1 MGDMGFLSGEQSSIQ
16 HAQVGFLRQPATEN
30 RSVLYE
36 GLFCAVDSLYGT
48 SQRRRLTPGA
58 ACRILHLRV
67 KNDQETIMSESGTGN
82 SSEWRPK
89 PEVVASANVTK
100 LMHQFDI
107 DDYEAFYRFSVEEP
121 ATYWRKVVDFC
132 QIKWQRDYT
141 EYVDLSRSPAFPQ
154 WFVGGELNWV
164 ETVLAWADDPLRAG
178 QIAIVAEAED
188 GTSQQLTYKELKVR
202 VQAFAAGIA
211 GQGIVRGDR
220 VALLMENGIEASI
233 SFMALAYVG
242 AIVVPLFSGFGSDAI
257 VSRLSSCS
265 ARVLFAT
272 SGFSRRGR
280 HIQILDLVHE
290 VQGRLPQL
298 EKIIWKKLPDEP
310 LQAGFADWDGI
321 EDGSLPMLPAARM
334 SANDPF
340 MVVYTS
346 GTTGKPKGP
355 MHTHGG
361 FPLKVAHDSAL
372 HFDIN
377 PGDVLCFP
385 ADIGWIA
392 GILMMSS
399 ALLRGATLVCYSGA
413 PDFPDWSR
421 MSRLVER
428 YKVTHFGSAPTLIR
442 GMAAHREQSLSGDRS
457 SLRILI
463 TAGES
468 IDPEH
473 FTWYQN
479 EFGNCPVINYT
490 GGTEVSGALLANVIV
505 KPIIAGAFNT
515 CSPGVEAVVVDQAG
529 KTVCGQIGELAILKP
544 FVGMAASFWNDDQR
558 YLESYWAT
566 WPGMW
571 IHGDLVMRTGDNT
584 FQLLG
589 RSDDTIKVAGKRL
602 GPAEVE
608 EVLMELPSVS
618 EAAAIGVND
627 IVKGQKLV
635 VFVIPSPLWNGD
647 GALLTEAVGKQV
659 EQRLGKPFRP
669 ASVHIVQQFP
679 RTRSS
684 KVMRRLIRAAYT
696 AQPLGDLSALD
707 NPSALDEIRSAAPLV
722 PTA

>member
-1 MGDMGFLSGEQSSIQ
+1 
-16 HAQVGFLRQPATEN
+16 
-30 RSVLYE
+30 
-36 GLFCAVDSLYGT
+36 
-48 SQRRRLTPGA
+48 
-58 ACRILHLRV
+58 
-67 KNDQETIMSESGTGN
+67 MSESGTEN
-82 SSEWRPK
+82 SAVWHPH
-89 PEVVASANVTK
+89 PEDVASANVTR
-100 LMHQFDI
+100 LMQQLGI
-107 DDYEAFYRFSVEEP
+107 DDYDAFYRYSVEHP
-121 ATYWRKVVDFC
+121 ANYWRTVVDFC
-132 QIKWQRDYT
+132 RIKWKRDYT
-141 EYVDLSRSPAFPQ
+141 DYADFSRSPAFPQ

-178 QIAIVAEAED
+178 QIAIAAEAED
-188 GTSQQLTYKELKVR
+188 GSSQQLTYEQLNTR
-202 VQAFAAGIA
+202 VQSFAAGMVR
-211 GQGIVRGDR
+211 QGIVRGDR
-220 VALLMENGIEASI
+220 VGLLMENGIEASI

-265 ARVLFAT
+265 ARMLLAT

-280 HIQILDLVHE
+280 HIQILDLVRE
-290 VQGRLPQL
+290 VQGRLAQL
-298 EKIIWKKLPDEP
+298 EKVVWKKLPDEP
-310 LQAGFADWDGI
+310 LQAGFADWDSI
-321 EDGSLPMLPAARM
+321 EDGSLPVFPAARM

-385 ADIGWIA
+385 ADMGWIA

-421 MSRLVER
+421 MSRLVAR
-428 YKVTHFGSAPTLIR
+428 HRVTHFGAAPTLIR
-442 GMAAHREQSLSGDRS
+442 GMAAHRELSLAGDRS

-479 EFGNCPVINYT
+479 AFGNCPVINYT
-490 GGTEVSGALLANVIV
+490 GGTEVSGALLANIIV
-505 KPIIAGAFNT
+505 KPIMAGAFNT
-515 CSPGVEAVVVDQAG
+515 CSPGVEAEVVDAAG
-529 KTVCGQIGELAILKP
+529 HALRDQIGELAILKP

-558 YLESYWAT
+558 YLESYWDAV
-566 WPGMW
+566 PGMW
-571 IHGDLVMRTGDNT
+571 IHGDLVMRTGENT

-608 EVLMELPSVS
+608 EVLMELPGVG

-627 IVKGQKLV
+627 PVKGQKLV
-635 VFVIPSPLWNGD
+635 VFVIPSPQWDGD
-647 GALLTEAVGKQV
+647 GARLAEAVGRQV

-669 ASVHIVQQFP
+669 ANVHIVRQFP
-679 RTRSS
+679 KTRSS

-696 AQPLGDLSALD
+696 EQPLGDLSALD
-707 NPSALDEIRSAAPLV
+707 NPSALDEIRAAAPL
-722 PTA
+722 AQSA

>member
-1 MGDMGFLSGEQSSIQ
+1 MSDSGRDNCG
-16 HAQVGFLRQPATEN
+16 V
-30 RSVLYE
+30 
-36 GLFCAVDSLYGT
+36 
-48 SQRRRLTPGA
+48 
-58 ACRILHLRV
+58 
-67 KNDQETIMSESGTGN
+67 
-82 SSEWRPK
+82 WK
-89 PEVVASANVTK
+89 PRAEDVADANVTS
-100 LMHQFDI
+100 LMHELGMN
-107 DDYEAFYRFSVEEP
+107 DYDAFYRYSVEQP
-121 ATYWRKVVDFC
+121 AAYWRKILDFC
-132 QIKWQRDYT
+132 QIKWQRDYS
-141 EYVDLSRSPAFPQ
+141 EYVDLGRSPAFPR

-164 ETVLAWADDPLRAG
+164 ETVLAWADDPVHACRT
-178 QIAIVAEAED
+178 AIVSEAED
-188 GTSQQLTYKELKVR
+188 GSVQQLSYAQLKKR

-211 GQGIVRGDR
+211 SQGVRRGDR
-220 VALLMENGIEASI
+220 VGLLMENGIEASI

-265 ARVLFAT
+265 ARTLFAT

-280 HIQILDLVHE
+280 HIQILDLVQE

-298 EKIIWKKLPDEP
+298 ERIVWKKLPDEP
-310 LQAGFADWDGI
+310 GQPGFADWDSV
-321 EDGSLPMLPAARM
+321 ENNTLPVLPAARM

-372 HFDIN
+372 HFNIN

-385 ADIGWIA
+385 ADMGWIA

-428 YKVTHFGSAPTLIR
+428 HKVTHFGSAPTLIR
-442 GMAAHREQSLSGDRS
+442 GMAANEELALAGDRS
-457 SLRILI
+457 TLRVLI

-479 EFGNCPVINYT
+479 AFGNCPVINYT

-505 KPIIAGAFNT
+505 KPIAAGAFNT
-515 CSPGVEAVVVDQAG
+515 CSPGIEVAVVDQSG
-529 KTVCGQIGELAILKP
+529 QIVNGQIGELAILKP

-558 YLESYWAT
+558 YLESYWET
-566 WPGMW
+566 VPGMW
-571 IHGDLVMRTGDNT
+571 IHGDLVMSTGDNT
-584 FQLLG
+584 YQLLG

-608 EVLMELPSVS
+608 EVLLELPEVT

-627 IVKGQKLV
+627 PVKGQKLV
-635 VFVIPSPLWNGD
+635 VFVIASPLWD
-647 GALLTEAVGKQV
+647 GQLTELTEAVGRRV

-669 ASVHIVQQFP
+669 SSIHIVGQLP
-679 RTRSS
+679 KTRSS

-707 NPSALDEIRSAAPLV
+707 NPSALDEIRSAAAPH
-722 PTA
+722 

>member
-1 MGDMGFLSGEQSSIQ
+1 MSDGSMGSPGVWQP
-16 HAQVGFLRQPATEN
+16 QPA
-30 RSVLYE
+30 
-36 GLFCAVDSLYGT
+36 D
-48 SQRRRLTPGA
+48 
-58 ACRILHLRV
+58 
-67 KNDQETIMSESGTGN
+67 
-82 SSEWRPK
+82 
-89 PEVVASANVTK
+89 VASANVTR
-100 LMHQFDI
+100 LMQRLGI
-107 DDYEAFYRFSVEEP
+107 GDYDAFYRYSIEQP
-121 ATYWRKVVDFC
+121 AAYWRTVVEFC

-141 EYVDLSRSPAFPQ
+141 EYVDVSRTPAFPQ

-164 ETVLAWADDPLRAG
+164 ETVLAWADDPHRSG
-178 QIAIVAEAED
+178 QAAIVAEAED
-188 GTSQQLTYKELKVR
+188 GRSQQLTYQQLKTR
-202 VQAFAAGIA
+202 VACFAAGMA
-211 GQGIVRGDR
+211 RQGIKRGDR
-220 VALLMENGIEASI
+220 VGLLMENGIEASI
-233 SFMALAYVG
+233 SFMALAYLG
-242 AIVVPLFSGFGSDAI
+242 AIVVPLFSGFGADAI

-265 ARVLFAT
+265 ARMLLAT

-280 HIQILDLVHE
+280 HVKILELVQE
-290 VQGRLPQL
+290 VQCRLPQI
-298 EKIIWKKLPDEP
+298 EKVVWKKSADEP
-310 LQAGFADWDGI
+310 LQAGFVEWDSI
-321 EDGSLPMLPAARM
+321 EDASLPVFPAARM

-355 MHTHGG
+355 VHTHGG

-372 HFDIN
+372 HFNIN

-385 ADIGWIA
+385 ADMGWIA
-392 GILMMSS
+392 GILVMSS

-428 YKVTHFGSAPTLIR
+428 YRVTHFGSAPTLIR
-442 GMAAHREQSLSGDRS
+442 GMAAHPELSLAGDRS

-479 EFGNCPVINYT
+479 AFGRCPVINYT

-505 KPIIAGAFNT
+505 KPIMAGAFNT
-515 CSPGVEAVVVDQAG
+515 CSPGVEAEVVDQAG
-529 KTVCGQIGELAILKP
+529 HSVRNQIGELAILKP
-544 FVGMAASFWNDDQR
+544 FVGMAASFWDDDQR
-558 YLESYWAT
+558 YLESYWESV
-566 WPGMW
+566 PGMW
-571 IHGDLVMRTGDNT
+571 IHGDLVMRTGANT

-608 EVLMELPSVS
+608 EVLIELPDVG
-618 EAAAIGVND
+618 EAVAIGVND
-627 IVKGQKLV
+627 PVKGQKLV
-635 VFVIPSPLWNGD
+635 VFVIPAPVWQGD
-647 GALLTEAVGKQV
+647 RAQLTEAAGRQV

-679 RTRSS
+679 KTRSS
-684 KVMRRLIRAAYT
+684 KVMRRLIRAVYT

-707 NPSALDEIRSAAPLV
+707 NPSALEEIRSAAPAV
-722 PTA
+722 PTV

>member
-1 MGDMGFLSGEQSSIQ
+1 MNDSGMGNFG
-16 HAQVGFLRQPATEN
+16 VWQP
-30 RSVLYE
+30 
-36 GLFCAVDSLYGT
+36 
-48 SQRRRLTPGA
+48 Q
-58 ACRILHLRV
+58 
-67 KNDQETIMSESGTGN
+67 
-82 SSEWRPK
+82 
-89 PEVVASANVTK
+89 PEDVANANVTQ
-100 LMHQFDI
+100 LMQQLGI
-107 DDYEAFYRFSVEEP
+107 DDYDAFYRHSIEQP
-121 ATYWRKVVDFC
+121 AAYWRMVVDFC

-141 EYVDLSRSPAFPQ
+141 EYVDVSKSPAFPQ

-164 ETVLAWADDPLRAG
+164 ETVLAWADHPRHAD
-178 QIAIVAEAED
+178 QTAIVAEAED
-188 GTSQQLTYKELKVR
+188 GRSQQLTYQQLKVR
-202 VQAFAAGIA
+202 VECFAAGMA
-211 GQGIVRGDR
+211 RQGIERGDR
-220 VALLMENGIEASI
+220 VGLLMENGIEASI
-233 SFMALAYVG
+233 SFMALAYLG
-242 AIVVPLFSGFGSDAI
+242 AIVVPLFSGFGADAI

-265 ARVLFAT
+265 ARMLLAT

-280 HIQILDLVHE
+280 HIKILELVQE

-298 EKIIWKKLPDEP
+298 EKVVWKKSADEP
-310 LQAGFADWDGI
+310 LQAGFADWDSI
-321 EDGSLPMLPAARM
+321 EDDSLPVFPVARM

-372 HFDIN
+372 HFNIN

-385 ADIGWIA
+385 ADMGWIA

-421 MSRLVER
+421 MSRLIER

-442 GMAAHREQSLSGDRS
+442 GMAGHPELSLAGDRS
-457 SLRILI
+457 TLRILI

-468 IDPEH
+468 IDAEH

-479 EFGNCPVINYT
+479 AFGDCPVINYT
-490 GGTEVSGALLANVIV
+490 GGTEVSGALLANIIV
-505 KPIIAGAFNT
+505 KPIMAGEFNT
-515 CSPGVEAVVVDQAG
+515 CSPGVEAEVVDQTG
-529 KTVCGQIGELAILKP
+529 HPVRDQIGELAILKP

-558 YLESYWAT
+558 YLESYWENV
-566 WPGMW
+566 PGMW
-571 IHGDLVMRTGDNT
+571 IHGDLVMRTGANT

-608 EVLMELPSVS
+608 EVLMELPDVA
-618 EAAAIGVND
+618 EAAAVGVND
-627 IVKGQKLV
+627 SVKGQKLV
-635 VFVIPSPLWNGD
+635 VFVIPAPLWEGD
-647 GALLTEAVGKQV
+647 GVQLMKAAARQV

-679 RTRSS
+679 KTRSS

-696 AQPLGDLSALD
+696 GQPLGDLSALD
-707 NPSALDEIRSAAPLV
+707 NPSALDEISLAAQV
-722 PTA
+722 APTA